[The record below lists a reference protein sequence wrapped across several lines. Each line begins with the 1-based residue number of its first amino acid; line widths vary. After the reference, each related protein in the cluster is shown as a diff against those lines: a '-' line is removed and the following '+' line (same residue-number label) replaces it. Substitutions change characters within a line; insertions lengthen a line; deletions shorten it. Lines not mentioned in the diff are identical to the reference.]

1 MIFEILIFFL
11 IVGETIRA
19 DDSSRLRDQITEL
32 SSKIMIATTETID
45 VSKTLDKILPIESI
59 EVKEFEEQ
67 TKEIKESEAVLISE
81 ITSFEEKIR

>member
-1 MIFEILIFFL
+1 
-11 IVGETIRA
+11 
-19 DDSSRLRDQITEL
+19 
-32 SSKIMIATTETID
+32 MIATTETNDI
-45 VSKTLDKILPIESI
+45 SKTLDKILPIESI